1 MRIKTSVI
9 LQTLTEIKTV
19 YAWIIREITS
29 QFNFFWVN
37 THVTHATGATTIS
50 LSVENSSLSRLRHY
64 TIAAL
69 PLTRKELY
77 HVLIFKMAHKGEKKR
92 KQQKKKQTPQCS
104 LNVSNIFPIFLS
116 LKYVVNTYCIID
128 NCTYTGVGSKHT
140 CDNYSSGKAGWTIY
154 WNTQMAWL
162 KSRVTGQ
169 KEILSSDFS
178 TECRFK
184 KKGSEWAK

>member
-19 YAWIIREITS
+19 YAWSIMEITS

-37 THVTHATGATTIS
+37 THVTHATDATTIS
-50 LSVENSSLSRLRHY
+50 LSVENSSLSRLRNY

-69 PLTRKELY
+69 PLTRIELH
-77 HVLIFKMAHKGEKKR
+77 HVLIFKMAHQGKKT
-92 KQQKKKQTPQCS
+92 KKQQQQKKTDKQKNTPQCS

-116 LKYVVNTYCIID
+116 LKYVANTYCIID

-140 CDNYSSGKAGWTIY
+140 CDNYSSGKAG
-154 WNTQMAWL
+154 
-162 KSRVTGQ
+162 
-169 KEILSSDFS
+169 
-178 TECRFK
+178 
-184 KKGSEWAK
+184 